1 VSLKVKDKK
10 PIKIETIKTTGIKA
24 QLIKEDSILDIVVID
39 NTIDKEEN
47 QITEAEVEKITEEEG
62 VDTTETLIKI
72 MMSKTPTVIEN
83 TKLIK
88 NLMKVHSKTLTSK
101 KSQEFT
107 KIEAIS
113 VIIEEADITEI
124 MITEGFNLKSF
135 KKLSKNKLLLKSKSL
150 LKN

>member
-1 VSLKVKDKK
+1 MKCKVKDKA
-10 PIKIETIKTTGIKA
+10 PIKIETIKTIGIKA

-39 NTIDKEEN
+39 NTIDKKEN
-47 QITEAEVEKITEEEG
+47 QITEVESEENTEEEG
-62 VDTTETLIKI
+62 VDSTETSIKI
-72 MMSKTPTVIEN
+72 VMSKTPIVIEN

-88 NLMKVHSKTLTSK
+88 NLTKVHSKTLTSK
-101 KSQEFT
+101 KNQEYT

-113 VIIEEADITEI
+113 VIIEVVAITEI

>member
-1 VSLKVKDKK
+1 MKCKVKDKT
-10 PIKIETIKTTGIKA
+10 PIKIETIKTIGIKA
-24 QLIKEDSILDIVVID
+24 QLIKEDSILDIVGID
-39 NTIDKEEN
+39 NTIDKEGN
-47 QITEAEVEKITEEEG
+47 QITEVEAEESTEEEG
-62 VDTTETLIKI
+62 VDSTETLIKI
-72 MMSKTPTVIEN
+72 VMSKTSIVIEN

-101 KSQEFT
+101 KSQEYT